1 MKKRKLNEAE
11 YNLTITDLNTTDGDT
26 LSQIVAMANQAD
38 NGGMADMEAPAP
50 VDPYEDGM
58 VGDTAIDTPFDT
70 MGSDDMDMENLPAEA
85 PVEEPM
91 VDDMGVEDDFAP
103 AGEDLGVDDFE
114 PEMEENNFNEE
125 EPYTHPCAHAE
136 SGNLLTEDEGKIG
149 YSVMVKD
156 KEYARIDTDKE
167 YSDDEII
174 NQFLKQYMEKT
185 GKEFPYTDQ
194 IVVKRN
200 GVGVEEDVLLP
211 KDDDNEFIPEEENWM
226 MEDDEESPLTDDQIN
241 EEINSIMWSAGCK
254 GCSDKE
260 EKGVKKDSLLEDDRF
275 YQAIEAVKSDW
286 ANEENNEDKLFDIC
300 VDNAELFGIDP
311 ERLMNAVLNND
322 KEVDE
327 AKSTWKPS
335 DENSKVNAM
344 AYLDDDVKQ
353 VYDLFQTGDYTPTE
367 VFDMLKD
374 AGVEYKRA
382 REILQQ
388 WVSEKYMNESENPEM
403 NLKDCDAPNPAEM
416 NLDDKEQ
423 VDESSAAERAQIGA
437 RPENN
442 STKKYKIYQN
452 WGGEIFVTDHNL
464 NNNYDLMDD
473 SDSFDEIE
481 EKMTN
486 DWENANW
493 FIYDSNLFNNPNEE
507 IKNSQIYFMWS
518 NDESEDLNGHV
529 IDLSS
534 DYAEINESAYSPK
547 LKDPNRK
554 KPTQANYQDV
564 NINADAKSGTLG
576 FEYPAPTS
584 GKISLSPKAGKIME
598 TAKHLISNADGNK
611 KEKLQSRFVFK
622 LMNEGVSYSD
632 AKKIVSR
639 F

>member
-38 NGGMADMEAPAP
+38 NGGMGEVAPEVAP
-50 VDPYEDGM
+50 TDPYEDGM

-70 MGSDDMDMENLPAEA
+70 MGSDDMGMEELPAEA

-91 VDDMGVEDDFAP
+91 TDDMGMEDTDFAP
-103 AGEDLGVDDFE
+103 DGVEFSGEEDLGADEFE

-136 SGNLLTEDEGKIG
+136 SGNLLTEDESKNG

-156 KEYARIDTDKE
+156 KEYAHIDTDKE

-174 NQFLKQYMEKT
+174 NEFLKQYMEKT
-185 GKEFPYTDQ
+185 GKEFPYIDQ
-194 IVVKRN
+194 IVIKHS
-200 GVGVEEDVLLP
+200 GGDVEEDVLLP

-254 GCSDKE
+254 GCSKKE
-260 EKGVKKDSLLEDDRF
+260 EKGVNTKSLMEDD
-275 YQAIEAVKSDW
+275 EV
-286 ANEENNEDKLFDIC
+286 
-300 VDNAELFGIDP
+300 
-311 ERLMNAVLNND
+311 
-322 KEVDE
+322 VDE
-327 AKSTWKPS
+327 AKATWKPS
-335 DENSKVNAM
+335 DENPNVNAM
-344 AYLDDDVKQ
+344 SYLDDDVKQ
-353 VYDLFQTGDYTPTE
+353 VYELYQTGDYSDKE
-367 VFDMLKD
+367 IFDMLQD
-374 AGVEYKRA
+374 AGCSYQRA
-382 REILQQ
+382 RQIFQD
-388 WVSEKYMNESENPEM
+388 WIAEKHLGESENPEM
-403 NLKDCDAPNPAEM
+403 NMEDCDAPNPAEM
-416 NLDDKEQ
+416 NLDD
-423 VDESSAAERAQIGA
+423 
-437 RPENN
+437 
-442 STKKYKIYQN
+442 
-452 WGGEIFVTDHNL
+452 
-464 NNNYDLMDD
+464 
-473 SDSFDEIE
+473 E
-481 EKMTN
+481 E
-486 DWENANW
+486 DVE
-493 FIYDSNLFNNPNEE
+493 
-507 IKNSQIYFMWS
+507 
-518 NDESEDLNGHV
+518 
-529 IDLSS
+529 
-534 DYAEINESAYSPK
+534 ESAYSPK

-576 FEYPAPTS
+576 FEYPASTS

-598 TAKHLISNADGNK
+598 TAKHLISNANGNK